1 MIISIGPK
9 EISKAVM
16 SLRNGQLIGLPTETV
31 YGLAADATQ
40 DKAVASIFEAKGRP
54 QFNPLIIHS
63 HSVEGLSEYT
73 EFDER
78 ARLLA
83 EKFWPGPLTLVLP
96 KKSDS
101 DLSLLVS
108 AGLDTV
114 AVRIPQHPLALKLL
128 QAYGKPLAAPSANIS
143 GQVSPTTVQHVEDA
157 FGNQLG
163 CVLDGGPC
171 QVGLESTILDL
182 TTDKAVLLRPGGIPY
197 EDLEALLGEI
207 HHYEG
212 TDIRSPGMMK
222 SHYAPGLPVR
232 LNALNAESGEAF
244 LGFGSVEHATLNL
257 SQSGNLVEAAANL
270 FAMLRRL
277 DQSKYSG
284 IAISPIPTNNLGLA
298 INDRI
303 RRAAKA

>member
-9 EISKAVM
+9 EISTAVA

-63 HSVEGLSEYT
+63 QSVEGLSEYT

-78 ARLLA
+78 AHLLA

-114 AVRIPQHPLALKLL
+114 AVRIPQHPVALKLL
-128 QAYGKPLAAPSANIS
+128 HAYGKPLAAPSANIS
-143 GQVSPTTVQHVEDA
+143 GQVSPTTAQHVEDA

-163 CVLDGGPC
+163 CVLEGGSC
-171 QVGLESTILDL
+171 QVGLESTIVDL
-182 TTDKAVLLRPGGIPY
+182 TTDKAVLLRPGGIPN
-197 EDLEALLGEI
+197 EDLKALLGDI

-212 TDIRSPGMMK
+212 TEIRSPGMMK

-232 LNALNAESGEAF
+232 LNALKAESGEAL
-244 LGFGSVEHATLNL
+244 LGFGNVKNTTLNL
-257 SQSGNLVEAAANL
+257 SISGNLVEAASNL
-270 FAMLRRL
+270 FSMLRQL
-277 DQSKYSG
+277 DHPQHSG
-284 IAISPIPTNNLGLA
+284 IAISPIPHHGLGLA
-298 INDRI
+298 INDRLL
-303 RRAAKA
+303 RAAY